1 MRDNA
6 IVFSVE
12 HVRLIVTADMVIIPR
27 DGYEKRPNNIAFV
40 ELLEDS
46 IAEGVQVCFPS
57 AALLRCLVHVMQDT
71 SDRLTWVRGRCA

>member
-12 HVRLIVTADMVIIPR
+12 HVRLIITADMVIIPR

-46 IAEGVQVCFPS
+46 IAEGVQVKTAVC
-57 AALLRCLVHVMQDT
+57 LLLLLSSKQ
-71 SDRLTWVRGRCA
+71 